1 MMNQDEML
9 LEIDKKKQNAPR
21 QRTNTMMKM
30 RKGDDDQEDHSYG
43 IDKEKSQG
51 GKGGGAGGAGG
62 AAGEKERWDGET
74 TNQFERLSN
83 DVSGFGK
90 MPGESETDSLDDRSD
105 MDYYNNFKKDGL
117 ESMET
122 NGFDFYNKI
131 GSMM

>member
-1 MMNQDEML
+1 MP
-9 LEIDKKKQNAPR
+9 AAA
-21 QRTNTMMKM
+21 
-30 RKGDDDQEDHSYG
+30 
-43 IDKEKSQG
+43 
-51 GKGGGAGGAGG
+51 GGGAAAGG
-62 AAGEKERWDGET
+62 NKERWDGET

-131 GSMM
+131 GSMMQDAMAVKRERDVFSPPFQK